1 MIPDFI
7 PIEIT
12 SMSVFSAMCFCGVGI
27 MLGWIFRKTQTQD
40 EKIYTIESN
49 LNDIRVD
56 IAETKAIVQGISN
69 QMSDFASINK
79 IIIQSRLGDKNL

>member
-1 MIPDFI
+1 MIWDII

-12 SMSVFSAMCFCGVGI
+12 SMSIFSAMCFCGVGI
-27 MLGWIFRKTQTQD
+27 MLRWMYKKSQIQD
-40 EKIYTIESN
+40 DKIDTIESN
-49 LNDIRVD
+49 LNNIRVD

-79 IIIQSRLGDKNL
+79 MIIQSKLGD

>member
-1 MIPDFI
+1 MILDII

-12 SMSVFSAMCFCGVGI
+12 SMSIFSAICFGGVVI
-27 MLGWIFRKTQTQD
+27 MLRFMYKKSQMQD
-40 EKIYTIESN
+40 KKIEIIESN
-49 LNDIRVD
+49 LNNIRID

-79 IIIQSRLGDKNL
+79 MLIQSRLGD